1 MGDYHL
7 LLNFLPVRVGVATV
21 DALNMIALRAWDDS
35 ARFL

>member
-1 MGDYHL
+1 MGDSNL

-21 DALNMIALRAWDDS
+21 DALNMVALREWDDG

>member
-1 MGDYHL
+1 MGDSHL

-21 DALNMIALRAWDDS
+21 DALNMVALRAWDDG